1 MFPPRD
7 AFAKHHRI
15 HGGAVLT
22 LGRGTTTVESSA
34 RIFQWPQSKKSGAS
48 RPSRNRER
56 LTAPTFQPK
65 MARLTRMKKMLC
77 PPSVK
82 SVLLSVKVSAGCANF
97 LTAKNAQNAKKST
110 FHSELFEFFAFF
122 AVIIFGCGVSR
133 PRVIRGQKT
142 AWRRLGELLC
152 ILRGKALTV
161 FIFGAAAF
169 QMRDI
174 KS

>member
-1 MFPPRD
+1 MAAIEKVWRVTPQPQPRKTHGPYFSTKDGAADKNEKDALPPIREI
-7 AFAKHHRI
+7 RI
-15 HGGAVLT
+15 T
-22 LGRGTTTVESSA
+22 
-34 RIFQWPQSKKSGAS
+34 I
-48 RPSRNRER
+48 
-56 LTAPTFQPK
+56 
-65 MARLTRMKKMLC
+65 
-77 PPSVK
+77 
-82 SVLLSVKVSAGCANF
+82 SVKVSAGCANF